1 MEESAFEPRFCWPEK
16 SHDRLSIIQSIDHYA
31 TRETKGKQSSSVIDR
46 WTLVDLLALPFAALI
61 RDTPWNVREIGT
73 CCSKIKFN
81 KSYFVQHI
89 KRDSQRK
96 WKAVHEKL
104 FCCCFLRLLQAFSK
118 NQFFISIFLRVAGL
132 IGCLLFTDALQSIR
146 SGSSLQAL
154 KKMEVRT
161 CFKDLLRIFVCKF
174 SFCIFIRS

>member
-1 MEESAFEPRFCWPEK
+1 MNELSVLQTQLTRGRECLRAAFLLAREITRQAV
-16 SHDRLSIIQSIDHYA
+16 HHTTHDHYA
-31 TRETKGKQSSSVIDR
+31 TREAKGKQSSSVIDR

-73 CCSKIKFN
+73 CSSKIKFN

-118 NQFFISIFLRVAGL
+118 NQFFISIFLQ
-132 IGCLLFTDALQSIR
+132 CCWFDWLFTVYRCTSIDPKWKFDT
-146 SGSSLQAL
+146 SFEENGSSNL
-154 KKMEVRT
+154 
-161 CFKDLLRIFVCKF
+161 F
-174 SFCIFIRS
+174 